1 MLRNLVTAFGT
12 RMAPL
17 FPRRPQYV
25 AGLDPARG
33 EFPFVWERTY
43 ASASPGALAQAIG
56 GLLAA
61 HGCRVDGSSASAMV
75 GVCDLVQEARRRR
88 IGKILLGTGV
98 ALAVVILLMM
108 VSGVTDR
115 ALLEWVM
122 TIDVLVGGFGLVQL
136 RYPPRRVRR
145 VVDVQLAPEAGGAR
159 VRVSEGVGM
168 VEDDTLVGWLTGET
182 AELREE
188 AVSELAMSI
197 AGQPGLDPSR
207 HSRESGNPG
216 STEVQ
221 TERSRHSRE
230 SGNPGSTEVQTGRKG
245 PLWAGEEV
253 RE

>member
-1 MLRNLVTAFGT
+1 MLRNLVAAFGEL
-12 RMAPL
+12 MAPL

-25 AGLDPARG
+25 AGLNPARG

-43 ASASPGALAQAIG
+43 PSTSPGALAQAIG

-61 HGCRVDGSSASAMV
+61 QGCRVDSPSASAMV

-88 IGKILLGTGV
+88 VGKALLGTGV

-168 VEDDTLVGWLTGET
+168 VEDDTLAGWLSGES

-197 AGQPGLDPSR
+197 GGQPGLDPSR

-216 STEVQ
+216 RQ
-221 TERSRHSRE
+221 GLLR
-230 SGNPGSTEVQTGRKG
+230 
-245 PLWAGEEV
+245 AGEEV

>member
-1 MLRNLVTAFGT
+1 MLRNLVAAFGEL
-12 RMAPL
+12 MAPL

-25 AGLDPARG
+25 AGLNPARG

-43 ASASPGALAQAIG
+43 PSTSPGALAQAIG

-61 HGCRVDGSSASAMV
+61 QGCRVDSPSASAMV

-88 IGKILLGTGV
+88 VGKALLGTGV

-136 RYPPRRVRR
+136 RYPPQAGAPRRRR
-145 VVDVQLAPEAGGAR
+145 ATRAGGWRRACAR
-159 VRVSEGVGM
+159 QRGRRDGRGRHVGRVAERRDGGVARG
-168 VEDDTLVGWLTGET
+168 G
-182 AELREE
+182 RER
-188 AVSELAMSI
+188 ARDVHRRA
-197 AGQPGLDPSR
+197 AGAGPIPSFPR
-207 HSRESGNPG
+207 KRESRAPG
-216 STEVQ
+216 SL
-221 TERSRHSRE
+221 R
-230 SGNPGSTEVQTGRKG
+230 
-245 PLWAGEEV
+245 AGEEV